1 MEDLNVDRVRA
12 ILHAKIS
19 GRGINVDEVYING
32 VNNLQD
38 RLVIHSETLV
48 MAFLISLQDRTVPN
62 FGGEHTGVF
71 SQPHTF
77 DDAYRFQGLAIEEIN
92 QLGEYVGTVFLA

>member
-19 GRGINVDEVYING
+19 GRGIDVDKVYING

-38 RLVIHSETLV
+38 RLVIYSETLV
-48 MAFLISLQDRTVPN
+48 MAFLISLQNRTVPN
-62 FGGEHTGVF
+62 FGGAQTGVF
-71 SQPHTF
+71 SQSHTF
-77 DDAYRFQGLAIEEIN
+77 DDLYRFKGLSIEEIN
-92 QLGEYVGTVFLA
+92 QLGEYIAKTFLA